1 MDAWPPGSPLRGKY
15 LVRNAA
21 ANRLLASL
29 DYLLGRMC
37 RRPAPPAPGAPRRI
51 LLANG
56 AHLGD
61 VLLSTA
67 VLPAIKTAFPDAE
80 IGFLIGSWSRE
91 VLADHPLVARL
102 HFVDHWKLNRSG
114 AAPSP
119 EGSPSP
125 PDADG
130 GAARNPR
137 AHGYDTAIDLY
148 YFFPNCIPLLWQAG
162 VRTRIGYAS
171 GGFGPLLTHALDWT
185 DRGCH
190 AIDYQANLLG
200 FLPPGEATGRHNTR
214 FAPNVPIPVGRR
226 IGNGDI
232 PCDDYLVL
240 HPGAARPSR
249 SGRRK
254 IGAAWRN
261 ASSPADDASFSRAEA
276 TPKREQSSRFGRGW
290 TGASACAAG

>member
-114 AAPSP
+114 APFSRRFAVTSRRGRRRCAKSAHTAMTPPSTSIISFP
-119 EGSPSP
+119 TASPSSGKP
-125 PDADG
+125 ASARGSVTP
-130 GAARNPR
+130 AA
-137 AHGYDTAIDLY
+137 
-148 YFFPNCIPLLWQAG
+148 
-162 VRTRIGYAS
+162 AS
-171 GGFGPLLTHALDWT
+171 G
-185 DRGCH
+185 RC
-190 AIDYQANLLG
+190 
-200 FLPPGEATGRHNTR
+200 
-214 FAPNVPIPVGRR
+214 
-226 IGNGDI
+226 
-232 PCDDYLVL
+232 
-240 HPGAARPSR
+240 
-249 SGRRK
+249 
-254 IGAAWRN
+254 
-261 ASSPADDASFSRAEA
+261 
-276 TPKREQSSRFGRGW
+276 
-290 TGASACAAG
+290 